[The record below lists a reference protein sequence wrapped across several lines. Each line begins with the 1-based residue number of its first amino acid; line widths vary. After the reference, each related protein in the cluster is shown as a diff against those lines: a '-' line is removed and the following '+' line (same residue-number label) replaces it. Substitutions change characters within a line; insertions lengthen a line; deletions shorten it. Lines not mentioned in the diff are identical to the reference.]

1 MKVCVI
7 GDIHGTSKF
16 IDCYTNI
23 LHNDKD
29 CEKIIVMGDHFDPY
43 ENISVEEML
52 EKYDIFT
59 EICRKDKR
67 IISLLGNHDLASY
80 IIKGECT
87 NRTEKNPK
95 WHKEISKVLMRNL
108 PNSYLT
114 YVIEDFVFSHAG
126 ISKTWLEGTKKFNKN
141 YPNKLSNNQKGWTVD
156 ELTELTSF
164 YKGDY
169 SGYGGDKH
177 QGCTWIRIGAL
188 SDDAID
194 YFNQVVGHTRLEK
207 ITKFGMNNNNMKLWV
222 VDNGGKNEYLTLDI
236 EETDWT
242 GVETGDLEDALG

>member
-52 EKYDIFT
+52 EKYEIFN
-59 EICRKDKR
+59 EACRKDKR

-80 IIKGECT
+80 VIKRDRT
-87 NRTEKNPK
+87 NRTERNTK
-95 WHKEISKVLMRNL
+95 WHKEISKVLTRNL
-108 PNSYLT
+108 PNSYLAYT
-114 YVIEDFVFSHAG
+114 IEDFVFSHAG
-126 ISKTWLEGTKKFNKN
+126 ISKTWIEGTKRFNKD
-141 YPNKLSNNQKGWTVD
+141 YPKKLFNNQKGWTVD

-164 YKGDY
+164 YDGDR
-169 SGYGGDKH
+169 SGYGEDKR
-177 QGCTWIRIGAL
+177 QGCTWIRINAL
-188 SDDAID
+188 CNDAIND
-194 YFNQVVGHTRLEK
+194 YNQVIGHTRLQK
-207 ITKFGMNNNNMKLWV
+207 ISKISMENNKELWI
-222 VDNGGKNEYLTLDI
+222 VDNGGKNKYLTLNI

-242 GVETGDLEDALG
+242 GVEIGDLENALG